1 MSNTNSAKKHKK
13 VKAIFCLLV
22 IIIALLTAFL
32 AYILSGNGDW
42 IIQTSYL
49 QSTEEIYYME
59 AGILYNALEFR
70 GGEDFGITYDFDNAE
85 YPELKSKYGIEKTA
99 GDGTELDKAKA
110 LMNEYS
116 GRLRHKSDYDNHVE
130 MNALALLEYSL
141 DNKKQ
146 GINCR
151 AKAQI
156 LNEMCLALGIYSRKV
171 WICPNS
177 VYDSDCHVVN
187 EVWDS
192 SLNKWVML
200 DITNNYYWVDE
211 SGTPLS
217 VLEIR
222 EHIANQKFCTPVSPA
237 DPLDTL
243 KNLEK
248 SLNRNYDNFLYIAK
262 NMVYMKYCGDNT
274 VGEGEEFYS
283 LVPEAVT
290 YDTRCMLI
298 SRERIEASPVG

>member
-1 MSNTNSAKKHKK
+1 MTKRT
-13 VKAIFCLLV
+13 KAAICLL
-22 IIIALLTAFL
+22 ILIIALLTAFS
-32 AYILSGNGDW
+32 AYILSGYGDW

-49 QSTEEIYYME
+49 QSTDEIYCME

-70 GGEDFGITYDFDNAE
+70 SGEDFAITYDFDNEE
-85 YPELKSKYGIEKTA
+85 YPELKSKYGIEATA
-99 GDGTELDKAKA
+99 GNGTELDKAKA

-116 GRLRHKSDYDNHVE
+116 CRLRHKSDYDNHAE

-141 DNKKQ
+141 DNEKQ

-156 LNEMCLALGIYSRKV
+156 LNEMCLAMGIYSRKV
-171 WICPNS
+171 WIIPNS
-177 VYDSDCHVVN
+177 VYDTDCHVVN

-192 SLNKWVML
+192 ALNKWVML
-200 DITNNYYWVDE
+200 DITNNYYWVD
-211 SGTPLS
+211 SGGVPLS

-222 EHIANQKFCTPVSPA
+222 EHIAKQEFCTPVSPE

-243 KNLEK
+243 DKLDNLEK
-248 SLNRNYDNFLYIAK
+248 TLNRNYDNFLYIAK
-262 NMVYMKYCGDNT
+262 NMVYMKYCGENT
-274 VGEGEEFYS
+274 VGEGSEFYS
-283 LVPEAVT
+283 LVPEAIT

-298 SRERIEASPVG
+298 SKETIEASPVG